1 MTGRLL
7 VALGATCV
15 TLAAASPFSPH
26 AAGPRPAADRRP
38 VPILMYHVIAD
49 PPRSAPSPTCTSRVE
64 NSPRR
69 RRCSRR
75 LGTRRWPSAWCSTLA
90 RPGDASAPPDR
101 PLLRRRLPQPGHGGA
116 ADPRHAALARRA
128 EPRPFEPHPLLGC
141 GSRGV
146 RRPMAAG
153 WEIDS
158 PFADAP
164 RPHCSPRRHTQAW
177 GGGLASG

>member
-1 MTGRLL
+1 MQPEEMTGRLL

-49 PPRSAPSPTCTSRVE
+49 PPRSAPYPDLYV
-64 NSPRR
+64 
-69 RRCSRR
+69 SRR
-75 LGTRRWPSAWCSTLA
+75 ELAAQAPMLAAAGYEAVSLSLVLDAWHGRATLPPRPIVLSFDDGYRSQVTAARPILATRRWPGVLNLDLSNLTPSW
-90 RPGDASAPPDR
+90 GV
-101 PLLRRRLPQPGHGGA
+101 GHA
-116 ADPRHAALARRA
+116 
-128 EPRPFEPHPLLGC
+128 
-141 GSRGV
+141 GV
-146 RRPMAAG
+146 RRPIAAR

-164 RPHCSPRRHTQAW
+164 RPHCSPTPRHTQA
-177 GGGLASG
+177 